1 MRIRFGRF
9 TLDLETRQ
17 LTSDGHEIHL
27 EPKAFDLLSAL
38 VLERP
43 KALSKA
49 DLQERLWPGT
59 FVTEANLSNLVA
71 QIRAALGDPAR
82 ASTFVRTAH
91 GFGYAFCGEAVSV
104 ADPGDAPTARPDDPI
119 VAASGSSDGL
129 EAATRAAIPARRA
142 SRVAWLIAAVL
153 AIGLIAA
160 AVLERRRAGDLA
172 RVADPAR
179 FSIAPPEH
187 ASFGGPSRGGSGVA
201 TQLAVSPDGR
211 LIVFVA
217 RAKTAYQIWLRPVAT
232 LTAAPIQGTD
242 GGTFPFWSP
251 DSRSIGFFA
260 DGKLKTVQIGGGP
273 PIVLT
278 DAPGGGGGSWSRD
291 NVILFAPGPS
301 QTGLLRV
308 SSAGGVATV
317 ATTLDKTAAEDVHRW
332 PHFLPDG
339 RHFLYT
345 AVTGPCCP
353 AADPAV
359 IRIGSLDSTG
369 PGVSLL
375 QAESSV
381 TYASGHLLFA
391 RDEALMAQPFDLQAR
406 QLKGEAFRIAEGV
419 STEGSRYVSASM
431 SETGTLVYAPKG
443 SQAAP
448 QLTWFDRRGRVVGTL
463 GEAAPY
469 LSVALSPDERRVAVS
484 WGTGNPENVD
494 VWMIDTATSI
504 RSRLTADAGR
514 DVSPV
519 WSRDGTRIAFQSSRR
534 AMAPALRQAFTHAAR
549 PDELLL
555 EGPGNFTMTPSDWS
569 SDGRFIAYTTHG
581 SDIWVLPLFG
591 DRKPFALVRTPFTE
605 TSAVFSPDGQ
615 WIAYTSNEGGQP
627 DVYVRSFPGDGKKW
641 QVSRDGGGHPLW
653 RADGKE
659 LFYLA
664 ADGTMMAVSI
674 DMTSPVN
681 VNVPKAL
688 FQAGASTFGYNQ
700 AYGVTKDGR
709 RFLVNV
715 RPQPP
720 SGTAP
725 LTVVLNW
732 TAAIRNVADRAE
744 ASAADRR

>member
-1 MRIRFGRF
+1 MRIRFGPF

-17 LTSDGHEIHL
+17 LSSAGREIHL

-43 KALSKA
+43 KAISKA

-59 FVTEANLSNLVA
+59 FVAEANLSNLVA

-82 ASTFVRTAH
+82 ASKFVRTAH
-91 GFGYAFCGEAVSV
+91 GFGYAFCGEAASV
-104 ADPGDAPTARPDDPI
+104 TDTDDAPPARLPRSAI
-119 VAASGSSDGL
+119 GVVRSSDGL
-129 EAATRAAIPARRA
+129 EAGTQTVIPAPRA
-142 SRVAWLIAAVL
+142 SRLAWLVAAVL
-153 AIGLIAA
+153 AIGLSAT
-160 AVLERRRAGDLA
+160 AVIERRRDGELA
-172 RVADPAR
+172 RAAGPAQ
-179 FSIAPPEH
+179 FSIAPPES
-187 ASFGGPSRGGSGVA
+187 ASFGGPRRGGSGTA

-211 LIVFVA
+211 HIVFVA

-232 LTAAPIQGTD
+232 LAAAPIQGTD

-273 PIVLT
+273 PIVLA
-278 DAPGGGGGSWSRD
+278 DAPGGRGGSWSRD

-308 SSAGGVATV
+308 SSTGGVATV
-317 ATTLDKTAAEDVHRW
+317 ATTLEKTAGEDVHRW

-339 RHFLYT
+339 RSFFYT

-353 AADPAV
+353 AAKPAV

-369 PGVSLL
+369 SGISLL

-381 TYASGHLLFA
+381 TYASGHVLFA

-406 QLKGEAFRIAEGV
+406 QLKGEAFRIADEV

-448 QLTWFDRRGRVVGTL
+448 QLTWFDRRGRVVGTV
-463 GEAAPY
+463 GEPAPY

-484 WGTGNPENVD
+484 LGTGKPENVD
-494 VWMIDTATSI
+494 VWVIDLATNI

-519 WSRDGTRIAFQSSRR
+519 WSRDGTRVALQSSRR
-534 AMAPALRQAFTHAAR
+534 AMGPALRQAFTSAVR

-591 DRKPFALVRTPFTE
+591 DRKPFPLARTPFTE
-605 TSAVFSPDGQ
+605 TSAVFSPDGR

-627 DVYVRSFPGDGKKW
+627 DVYVRSFPGDDKKW
-641 QVSRDGGGHPLW
+641 QVSRDGGGHSLW

-664 ADGTMMAVSI
+664 ADGNMMAVSI
-674 DMTSPVN
+674 DTTSPIDSS
-681 VNVPKAL
+681 VPKPL
-688 FQAGASTFGYNQ
+688 FPAAAATFGYNQ
-700 AYGVTKDGR
+700 AYGVTKDGQ
-709 RFLVNV
+709 RFLVSV
-715 RPQPP
+715 RSQPTT
-720 SGTAP
+720 GTAP
-725 LTVVLNW
+725 LTILLNW
-732 TAAIRNVADRAE
+732 TAAIRN
-744 ASAADRR
+744 